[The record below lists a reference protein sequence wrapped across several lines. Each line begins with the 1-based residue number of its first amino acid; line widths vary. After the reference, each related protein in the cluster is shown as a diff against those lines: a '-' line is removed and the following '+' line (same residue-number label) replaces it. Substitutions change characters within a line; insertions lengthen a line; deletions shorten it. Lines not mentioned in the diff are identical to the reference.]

1 MANEDKNIS
10 YLNKSFTDFKS
21 VLQEYAKTYFPTTYN
36 DFTEAT
42 PGNMFIEMASYVGD
56 VTSFYLDTQ
65 VQENFLL
72 YAKEK
77 ENLYA
82 QAYVMGY
89 RPKASY
95 ASNTNVDIYQM
106 VPSVSTDGGIT
117 YNPDLTTYGLII
129 PANTVITSTSTGT
142 KFLTTQQIDFTN
154 TSSAEL
160 TFMNNNFYLI
170 KKSVPAISAE
180 VKTTTLNIA
189 ANQKF
194 ATATVSDSNILQI
207 LNVTGSDGNSWYEVP
222 YLAQTSAFQ
231 KITNTGANSDQ
242 VPYLLQL
249 QRVPRRFVSRILSD
263 NTLQLEFG
271 AGLSTDKTDSQIIPT
286 AGSIEAGSVPGIS
299 LLTNNYNEAST
310 FFTQEYG
317 LAPSGSLIVK
327 YLTGGGITSNVPVND
342 LTTIDKTNI
351 YFKNGDPG
359 NALAVS
365 ASNSVIS
372 ANPFPSAGGRDG
384 DSVEEIRQN
393 ALYSFSTQLR
403 AVTKDDY
410 IVRALSMPADYGT
423 VAKAYISQDFN
434 HNPQETVAHTQQ
446 YNPLSLD
453 LYVLSYNNNK
463 QLTTGSITLKENL
476 VTYLNQYRMV
486 TDAINIKDAYYIN
499 IGLNFD
505 ITVSSGYANKDVL
518 TSCISTLQDY
528 FNIDKWQINQ
538 PITLSDIQSKLLQIK
553 GVQSVIKL
561 EVTNKQGGNYSQYG
575 YDIMGA
581 TRNGNVYPSLDPAIF
596 EVRFPNT
603 DIQGRVV
610 VS

>member
-10 YLNKSFTDFKS
+10 YLNKDFGAFKTA
-21 VLQEYAKTYFPTTYN
+21 LQQYAKTYFPDTYN
-36 DFTEAT
+36 DFSEAT
-42 PGNMFIEMASYVGD
+42 PGNIFIEMASYVGD

-89 RPKASY
+89 RPKSSY
-95 ASNTNVDIYQM
+95 ASNTTLDVYQL
-106 VPSVSTDGGIT
+106 VPAINSGGVNSPN
-117 YNPDLTTYGLII
+117 YTTYGLII
-129 PANTVITSTSTGT
+129 PANTTVTSTSTNT

-154 TSSAEL
+154 TGSTEI
-160 TFMNNNFYLI
+160 TFLDSNNYLF
-170 KKSVPAISAE
+170 KKSVPVISAE
-180 VKTTTLNIA
+180 VKSTTINVGT
-189 ANQKF
+189 NQKF
-194 ATATVSDSNILQI
+194 ASSTISDTNILQI
-207 LNVTGSDGNSWYEVP
+207 LNVTSSDGNIWYEVP
-222 YLAQTSAFQ
+222 YLAQSSIFQ
-231 KITNTGANSDQ
+231 KSNNPTSGSDN
-242 VPYLLQL
+242 VPYLMQL
-249 QRVPRRFVSRILSD
+249 QRIPRRFVSRILSD
-263 NTLQLEFG
+263 NSLQLEFG

-286 AGSIEAGSVPGIS
+286 AGSIKAGSVPGIS
-299 LLTNNYNEAST
+299 LITNNYNEAST

-317 LAPSGSLIVK
+317 LIPSGSLTVK
-327 YLTGGGITSNVPVND
+327 YLVGGGITSNVNAND
-342 LTTIDKTNI
+342 LTTLDTTGI
-351 YFKNGDPG
+351 YFKNSPG
-359 NALAVS
+359 PLS
-365 ASNSVIS
+365 SSILNSVVS
-372 ANPFPSAGGRDG
+372 SNPNPSVGGRDG
-384 DSVEEIRQN
+384 DTVDEIRQN

-423 VAKAYISQDFN
+423 VSKAYISQDFN
-434 HNPQETVAHTQQ
+434 HNPQQTVAYTQQ

-463 QLTTGSITLKENL
+463 QLATGSVTLKNNL
-476 VTYLNQYRMV
+476 ATYLNQYRMV

-499 IGLNFD
+499 VGLNFD
-505 ITVSSGYANKDVL
+505 ITVTSGYNNKDIL

-553 GVQSVIKL
+553 GVQSVVKL
-561 EVTNKQGGNYSQYG
+561 EVVNKQGGNYSPYG
-575 YDIMGA
+575 YDIAGA
-581 TRNGNVYPSLDPAIF
+581 TKNNNIYPSLDPAIF

>member
-10 YLNKSFTDFKS
+10 YLNKDFGAFKAA
-21 VLQEYAKTYFPTTYN
+21 LQQYAKTYFPDTYN
-36 DFTEAT
+36 DFSEAT
-42 PGNMFIEMASYVGD
+42 PGNIFIEMASYVGD

-95 ASNTNVDIYQM
+95 ASSTTLDVYQL
-106 VPSVSTDGGIT
+106 VPAINSGGI
-117 YNPDLTTYGLII
+117 NSPDYTTYGLII
-129 PANTVITSTSTGT
+129 PANTSVTSTSTNI
-142 KFLTTQQIDFTN
+142 KFLTTQQIDFTD
-154 TSSAEL
+154 TGSTEI
-160 TFMNNNFYLI
+160 TFIDSNNYLF
-170 KKSVPAISAE
+170 KKSVPVISAE
-180 VKTTTLNIA
+180 IKSTTINVGT
-189 ANQKF
+189 NQKF
-194 ATATVSDSNILQI
+194 ATAAVSDTNILQI
-207 LNVTGSDGNSWYEVP
+207 LNVTSSDGNIWYEVP
-222 YLAQTSAFQ
+222 YLAQSSIFQ
-231 KITNTGANSDQ
+231 KSNNPTSGSDN
-242 VPYLLQL
+242 VPYLMQL
-249 QRVPRRFVSRILSD
+249 QRIPRRFVSRILSD
-263 NTLQLEFG
+263 NSLQLEFG

-286 AGSIEAGSVPGIS
+286 AGSIKAGSVPGIS
-299 LLTNNYNEAST
+299 LITNNYNEAST

-317 LAPSGSLIVK
+317 LIPSGSLTVK
-327 YLTGGGITSNVPVND
+327 YLVGGGITSNVNGND
-342 LTTIDKTNI
+342 LTTLDTTGI
-351 YFKNGDPG
+351 YFKNAPG
-359 NALAVS
+359 PLS
-365 ASNSVIS
+365 SSILNSVVS
-372 ANPFPSAGGRDG
+372 SNPNPSVGGRDG
-384 DSVEEIRQN
+384 DTVDEIRQN

-423 VAKAYISQDFN
+423 VSKAYISQDFN
-434 HNPQETVAHTQQ
+434 QNPQQTVAYTQQ

-463 QLTTGSITLKENL
+463 QLATGSATLKNNL
-476 VTYLNQYRMV
+476 ATYLNQYRMV

-499 IGLNFD
+499 VGLNFD
-505 ITVSSGYANKDVL
+505 ITVTSGYNNKDIL

-553 GVQSVIKL
+553 GVQSVVKL
-561 EVTNKQGGNYSQYG
+561 EVTNKQGGNYSPYG
-575 YDIMGA
+575 YDISGA
-581 TRNGNVYPSLDPAIF
+581 TKNGNIYPSLDPAIF